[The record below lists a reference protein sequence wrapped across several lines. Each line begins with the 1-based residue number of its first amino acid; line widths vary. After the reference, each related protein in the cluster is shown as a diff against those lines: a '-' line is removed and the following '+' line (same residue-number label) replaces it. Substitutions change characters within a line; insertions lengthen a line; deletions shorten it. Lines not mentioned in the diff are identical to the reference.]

1 MVRYVDTLVSLLVLF
16 KSLELLE
23 GKKNLF
29 IITVFYT
36 PGVLAE
42 T

>member
-1 MVRYVDTLVSLLVLF
+1 MVRYVDTLVITAF
-16 KSLELLE
+16 KSLEVLQE
-23 GKKNLF
+23 KNNLF
-29 IITVFYT
+29 ITVFYT

>member
-1 MVRYVDTLVSLLVLF
+1 MVRYVNTLVSLLVLF

-23 GKKNLF
+23 GKNLF
-29 IITVFYT
+29 ITVFYT

>member
-1 MVRYVDTLVSLLVLF
+1 MVRYVDTLVSLLLLF
-16 KSLELLE
+16 KSLEIIE
-23 GKKNLF
+23 VKENLF
-29 IITVFYT
+29 ITVFYT